1 LIKTVENK
9 SLKTSNTFGLEANAR
24 FFCQISEET
33 QLLEAIQFA
42 SINAIKYMILGGG
55 SNILFTKD
63 FEGLVI
69 KIENKGIKIIEENAE
84 SILLEVAAGEN
95 WHELVQYTLAHN
107 WYGMENLSLI
117 PGNVGASPMQNI
129 GAYGVEVMNLI
140 DSVRFY
146 QTETTDW
153 QTLKKEECEFGYRES
168 IFKQEL
174 KGKAIIWSVNFRLF
188 KNTTV
193 KLEYGDINS
202 VLQRKGIESPGP
214 LDVSNA
220 VIEIRQSK
228 LPDPGK
234 IGNAGSF
241 FKNPVVEKSIFES
254 IKQNYPSAPAFPI
267 DEKHVKV
274 PAGWLIETA
283 GWKGKR
289 FESYGVHEK
298 QALVL
303 VNYGGSNGNQILQL
317 AKDIQ
322 ADIQKKFQIEL
333 QTEVN
338 II

>member
-1 LIKTVENK
+1 MIEITENK
-9 SLKTSNTFGLEANAR
+9 SLKDLNTFGLEANAR
-24 FFCQISEET
+24 FFCQIFEEN
-33 QLLEAIQFA
+33 QLIDALQFA
-42 SINAIKYMILGGG
+42 ITKQLKYIILGGG
-55 SNILFTKD
+55 SNILFIKD
-63 FEGLVI
+63 YDGLVI
-69 KIENKGIKIIEENAE
+69 KIENKGINIIEEDSY
-84 SILLEVAAGEN
+84 SILIEVAAGEN

-188 KNTTV
+188 KYTTV

-228 LPDPGK
+228 LPDPAK

-241 FKNPVVEKSIFES
+241 FKNPVVEKSIFDAL
-254 IKQNYPSAPAFPI
+254 KQIHPNAPGYII
-267 DEKHVKV
+267 DENHIKL

-289 FESYGVHEK
+289 FETYGVHEK

-322 ADIQKKFQIEL
+322 VDIQAKFHINL